1 MFQVKI
7 DFQTNVANQKTLPTL
22 EQFTLWINSVE
33 SYLNKDTEI
42 SIAIVD
48 NDEIK
53 QLNSDYRNK
62 DKPTNILS
70 FASELYF
77 DDQVPINFLGDL
89 VMCQSVIE
97 YEAKIQ
103 KKKLFDHWAHITIHG
118 MLHLIGF
125 DHIDENDAEKMENIE
140 IEALRKL
147 GISNPYLN
155 YYSEN

>member
-7 DFQTNVANQKTLPTL
+7 GFQTNLTNHESLPTI
-22 EQFTLWINSVE
+22 EQFTLWINSVG

-42 SIAIVD
+42 SITIVD

-89 VMCQSVIE
+89 VMCQNVIE

-103 KKKLFDHWAHITIHG
+103 KTLITRVITKRRKK
-118 MLHLIGF
+118 
-125 DHIDENDAEKMENIE
+125 
-140 IEALRKL
+140 
-147 GISNPYLN
+147 
-155 YYSEN
+155 

>member
-7 DFQTNVANQKTLPTL
+7 GFQTNVTNHESLPTI
-22 EQFTLWINSVE
+22 EQFTLWINSVV

-42 SIAIVD
+42 SITIVD

-70 FASELYF
+70 FSSELYF

-89 VMCQSVIE
+89 VMCQDVIE

-103 KKKLFDHWAHITIHG
+103 KKKLIDHWAHITIHG

-125 DHIDENDAEKMENIE
+125 DHINENDAEKMEKIE

-147 GISNPYLN
+147 GISNPYLH